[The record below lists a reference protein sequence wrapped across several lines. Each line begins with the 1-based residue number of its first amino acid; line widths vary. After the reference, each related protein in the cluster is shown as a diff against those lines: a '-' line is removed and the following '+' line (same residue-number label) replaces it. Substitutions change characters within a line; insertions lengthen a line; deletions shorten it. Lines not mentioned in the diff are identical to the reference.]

1 MDKKSLPKIS
11 AAIKSLSLVALMLP
25 VSARENVVF
34 NFVETGITCGGRPCP
49 LPAAPRNVVAEL
61 ILPGPNSSGSAEWL
75 TGNPILPGDPP
86 PVWKGDPFIFSL
98 GDAVIRYNQLAPE
111 NMRNYSISWEETD
124 SELTSISVSLVTDRT
139 GARLSLTGGMVNTD
153 GFIAGCEDTSCQVV
167 GSWINSPP
175 GNLPQLIVAT
185 AEPGSLGLLCAAL
198 LGICGIRRKMNGDRI
213 MSA

>member
-1 MDKKSLPKIS
+1 MDKKSLPKVGV
-11 AAIKSLSLVALMLP
+11 AIKSLPLVALMLP
-25 VSARENVVF
+25 ASARANVVF
-34 NFVETGITCGGRPCP
+34 DFVETGITCVSTKACS
-49 LPAAPRNVVAEL
+49 LPDSPRSVVAEL

-86 PVWKGDPFIFSL
+86 PVWKGDPFIFML
-98 GDAVIRYNQLAPE
+98 GNAFIRYDHLSPGNLYS
-111 NMRNYSISWEETD
+111 YSISWEETG

-175 GNLPQLIVAT
+175 GDLPQLIVAT

-198 LGICGIRRKMNGDRI
+198 GIYGIRRKMNGDRI